1 MTVLTVLEAHVDP
14 SREADLLRAFRETA
28 GGPIPPFIRSSRL
41 VRSTSDPTV
50 WRVMTEFA
58 SMADLD
64 AMRATGETPRG
75 VVMFNEAGA
84 QPTLAVYDIVD
95 ELSNPDR

>member
-1 MTVLTVLEAHVDP
+1 MTVLTVLEANVEPGREGDLQR
-14 SREADLLRAFRETA
+14 SFREAADS
-28 GGPIPPFIRSSRL
+28 PIPPFILGSRL
-41 VRSTSDPTV
+41 VRSLADPTL

-58 SMADLD
+58 SMADLE

-84 QPTLAVYDIVD
+84 QPTLALYEIVD
-95 ELSNPDR
+95 EFSNRSG